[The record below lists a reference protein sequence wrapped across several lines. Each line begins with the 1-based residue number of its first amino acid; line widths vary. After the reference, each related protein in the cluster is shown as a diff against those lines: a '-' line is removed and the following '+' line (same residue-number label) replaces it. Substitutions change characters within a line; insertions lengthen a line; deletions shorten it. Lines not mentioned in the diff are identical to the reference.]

1 MDTTQA
7 IAKLNQLDSQK
18 RTKAGTLRGLMDHVE
33 RALNSGMTRSA
44 VLKILNECG
53 LDLSLNTFDNYLYR
67 NRKKHGK
74 QNIRINKTA
83 SIEKP
88 PPLPQQNKPPS
99 TSEPVK
105 QLSGRE
111 ALEAAMYNKDVAK
124 LFNKPRRKNT

>member
-18 RTKAGTLRGLMDHVE
+18 RTKAGTLRGIMQHVE
-33 RALNSGMTRSA
+33 HALNSGMSRSA

-53 LDLSLNTFDNYLYR
+53 LDISLNTFDNYLYR

-74 QNIRINKTA
+74 KHIRID
-83 SIEKP
+83 P
-88 PPLPQQNKPPS
+88 PHPSPQQNKPPS

-124 LFNKPRRKNT
+124 LFNKPRRK